1 MMDPV
6 VIFSIALAVI
16 LLLAL
21 LVGRVV
27 VLKVMRDARDRGERP
42 LGERRLSREAGGQAP
57 TVRPR

>member
-21 LVGRVV
+21 LVE
-27 VLKVMRDARDRGERP
+27 RDEP
-42 LGERRLSREAGGQAP
+42 GQ
-57 TVRPR
+57 

>member
-42 LGERRLSREAGGQAP
+42 LVERDEPGQ
-57 TVRPR
+57 